1 MYDAFET
8 LFRNQPWGMIVI
20 VVLIGAMAGVITGIA
35 KEIRKFA
42 CHRREAELK
51 HELVER
57 GLSVEEIER
66 IVRARSTDRVD
77 AGQNV

>member
-1 MYDAFET
+1 MYDAFEA

-20 VVLIGAMAGVITGIA
+20 VVLIGSLAGVITGIA

-42 CHRREAELK
+42 CHRQETEFKR
-51 HELVER
+51 ELVER
-57 GLSVEEIER
+57 GLNVDEIER
-66 IVRARSTDRVD
+66 LVRARSTERVD